1 MSKLVNLVS
10 YRSKKRKAYLARHGA
25 RIDRIITKF
34 VQTQVDVTI
43 QELARHYQAGSL
55 ARYEDAWDY
64 VHFREV
70 LAEILDQAIG
80 RALFE
85 ILRAQR
91 WFDHRMVSQE
101 EVVERALRSYIQD
114 QCQVAQSAP

>member
-1 MSKLVNLVS
+1 MSSLVNLGS
-10 YRSKKRKAYLARHGA
+10 YRSKKRKAYLVRHGA
-25 RIDRIITKF
+25 RIDRIIAKF

-70 LAEILDQAIG
+70 LAESLDQAIG
-80 RALFE
+80 QTLFA
-85 ILRAQR
+85 ILQAQR
-91 WFDHRMVSQE
+91 WFDQSMLSQE
-101 EVVERALRSYIQD
+101 DVVERALRSYLQD
-114 QCQVAQSAP
+114 QCQYATHAP